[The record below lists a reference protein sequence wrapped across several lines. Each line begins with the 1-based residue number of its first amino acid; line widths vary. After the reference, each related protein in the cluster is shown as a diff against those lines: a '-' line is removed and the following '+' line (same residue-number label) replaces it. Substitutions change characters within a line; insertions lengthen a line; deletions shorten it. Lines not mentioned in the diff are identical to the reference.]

1 MEGNLPVISLIA
13 LLIAIVL
20 SVTTSL
26 NIGTL
31 AMGLALV
38 VGNYIGGAKVSEI
51 IKGYPTSL
59 FILLAGVTYLFAI
72 AQVNGTLE
80 KITRYA
86 IKATGGNVA
95 LLPIAF
101 FFLALGISA
110 MGPGQITTAALMA
123 APAMLLAEE
132 VGMSP
137 LLMALVVGN
146 GAQAGAMSPIAPPGL
161 ITSDLIAKMGVTG
174 ASGVL
179 WLNMF
184 IVHFAVAIIA
194 YVLFGGLKLLRVKDH
209 KQRKTLMA
217 IKIQR
222 FDRAQILTLVGIAM
236 LIIGSLSIKKFDIGL
251 NAFLIGAVLS
261 LFKAADEGKAIKAMP
276 WGTIL
281 MVTGVTVLV
290 QLMSTVGGT
299 DLFAGLMAKISSPFT
314 ITLVAGFLAGLISVY
329 GSTTGVILPTFIPL
343 APVLLEKVGGSPA
356 DLTQLMPLLSSIIV
370 CGFIVDLS
378 PLSTT
383 GAVFLANAG
392 PKADKTRLFRDMLIW
407 GLSMSV
413 VGALISWLAFT
424 VLKLP

>member
-161 ITSDLIAKMGVTG
+161 ITSDLAAKMGVTG

-222 FDRAQILTLVGIAM
+222 FDRAQIFTLVGIAM

-261 LFKAADEGKAIKAMP
+261 LLKAADEGKAIKAMP

-290 QLMSTVGGT
+290 QLMSTLGGT
-299 DLFAGLMAKISSPFT
+299 DLFAGLMAKISTPFT
-314 ITLVAGFLAGLISVY
+314 ITMVAGFVAGLISVY

-356 DLTQLMPLLSSIIV
+356 DMTQLMPLLSSIIV

-424 VLKLP
+424 VLRLP

>member
-38 VGNYIGGAKVSEI
+38 VGNYIGGAKISDI

-161 ITSDLIAKMGVTG
+161 ITSDLVAKMGVTG

-222 FDRAQILTLVGIAM
+222 FDRAQIFTLVGIAM

-261 LFKAADEGKAIKAMP
+261 LLKAADEGKAIKAMP
-276 WGTIL
+276 WATIL

-299 DLFAGLMAKISSPFT
+299 DLFASLMAKISTPFT

>member
-1 MEGNLPVISLIA
+1 MEGNLALISLIA
-13 LLIAIVL
+13 LIIAIIV

-38 VGNYIGGAKVSEI
+38 VGNYIGGTKISEI

-72 AQVNGTLE
+72 ANVNGTLE

-86 IKATGGNVA
+86 IKAVRGNVA
-95 LLPIAF
+95 LLPIVF
-101 FFLALGISA
+101 FFLAFGISS
-110 MGPGQITTAALMA
+110 MGPGQITTSALMA

-146 GAQAGAMSPIAPPGL
+146 GAQAGAMSPLAPPGL
-161 ITSDLIAKMGVTG
+161 ITAELVGKMGITG
-174 ASGVL
+174 VIGTL
-179 WLNMF
+179 WFNMF
-184 IVHFAVAIIA
+184 IVHFTVAVIA
-194 YVLFGGLKLLRVKDH
+194 YFLFGGLKLLRVKDH
-209 KQRKTLMA
+209 GQRTTLLAM
-217 IKIQR
+217 KIEP
-222 FDRAQILTLVGIAM
+222 FDRAQILTMVGITI
-236 LIIGSLSIKKFDIGL
+236 LIIGSLTMKKFDLGL

-261 LFKAADEGKAIKAMP
+261 LLKAADEGKAIKSMP
-276 WGTIL
+276 WGTII
-281 MVTGVTVLV
+281 MVTGVTMLI
-290 QLMSTVGGT
+290 QLMSTLGGT
-299 DLFAGLMAKISSPFT
+299 ELFAKMISSVSTPYT
-314 ITLVAGFLAGLISVY
+314 VTAVAGFLSGIISVY
-329 GSTTGVILPTFIPL
+329 ASTTGVILPAFIPL
-343 APVLLEKVGGSPA
+343 APILLAKVGAPA
-356 DLTQLMPLLSSIIV
+356 TDLMPLLSSIIV

-392 PKADKTRLFRDMLIW
+392 AKADKTKLFRDMLIW

-413 VGALISWLAFT
+413 VGAFISWLAFT
-424 VLKLP
+424 VLRLP